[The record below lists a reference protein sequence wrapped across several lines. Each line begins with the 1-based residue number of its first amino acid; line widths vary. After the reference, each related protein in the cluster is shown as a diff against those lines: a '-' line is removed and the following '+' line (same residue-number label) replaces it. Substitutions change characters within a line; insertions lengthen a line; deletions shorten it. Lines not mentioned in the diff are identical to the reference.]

1 MSLPLTPVIPV
12 LAGVAALLS
21 LASLITWRQ
30 GKPNSELALRVRS
43 WWVMVAVGGAALLLG
58 RVALLVLLAF
68 VSFLALKEY
77 LSIIPTRRAD
87 RRVLIFAYLAI
98 PLQYTIVYF
107 GDYGSF
113 IIFVP
118 VYMFLFLPTVMV
130 LVGETR
136 RFLTAVSTLHWGLML
151 TVFCLAHLAFIVVL
165 PGSGEGPQ
173 LLLYLVLMTQVG
185 DVSQYLWGKRFGQR
199 KVLPRVSP
207 SKTVEGLVGGVFTIA
222 LLSLWLGPFLTPMSR
237 PLALM
242 VGFLL
247 AVAGFFGDVT
257 VSAFKRDL
265 GVKDSSS
272 LIPGHGGI
280 LDRVDSLTYTAPLF
294 FHLIRFLYYLPA

>member
-1 MSLPLTPVIPV
+1 MSLPLTPVIAV

-21 LASLITWRQ
+21 LASLIAWRQ

-43 WWVMVAVGGAALLLG
+43 WWVIVTVGFSALFLG
-58 RVALLVLLAF
+58 RVALLSLLAF

-87 RRVLIFAYLAI
+87 RRVLIWAYLAI
-98 PLQYTIVYF
+98 PLQYSIVYF

-113 IIFVP
+113 IVFVP

-130 LVGETR
+130 LVGGTG

-151 TVFCLAHLAFIVVL
+151 TVFCLSHLAFLAVL
-165 PGSGEGPQ
+165 PEGEEGPQ

-185 DVSQYLWGKRFGQR
+185 DVAQYLWGKRFGRR

-207 SKTVEGLVGGVFTIA
+207 NKTVEGLAGGVFTIA
-222 LLSLWLGPFLTPMSR
+222 LLSLWLGPFLTPMSW

-242 VGFLL
+242 VGVL
-247 AVAGFFGDVT
+247 VAALGFTGDVT
-257 VSAFKRDL
+257 ISALKRDL

-294 FHLIRFLYYLPA
+294 FHLIRYLYYLPT

>member
-1 MSLPLTPVIPV
+1 MSLLLTPVIAV
-12 LAGVAALLS
+12 LAGVVALLS
-21 LASLITWRQ
+21 LASLIAGRQ
-30 GKPNSELALRVRS
+30 GKPNSEFALRVRS
-43 WWVMVAVGGAALLLG
+43 WWVMVAVGGVALLLG

-98 PLQYTIVYF
+98 PLQYTIVLL
-107 GDYGSF
+107 GDYGSS
-113 IIFVP
+113 IIFMP
-118 VYMFLFLPTVMV
+118 VYMFLFLPSVMV
-130 LVGETR
+130 LVGKTG
-136 RFLTAVSTLHWGLML
+136 RFLTAVGTLHWGLML
-151 TVFCLAHLAFIVVL
+151 TVFCLAHLAFLVVL

-185 DVSQYLWGKRFGQR
+185 DVSQYLWGKRFGRR

-207 SKTVEGLVGGVFTIA
+207 SKTVEGLAGGVLTIA

-237 PLALM
+237 PLALV
-242 VGFLL
+242 VGFFL
-247 AVAGFFGDVT
+247 AVAGFFGDAT

-272 LIPGHGGI
+272 LLPGHGGI

-294 FHLIRFLYYLPA
+294 FHFIRFLYDLPA